1 MADSKTLL
9 ITGASSGI
17 GAATATLAV
26 QAGWRVALLARSKD
40 KLDSLAAELG
50 EAALAFECDV
60 TDYAQLKSVVD
71 QATGTWGRLDAVFAN
86 AGRGIG
92 PGGFSGGDPDDWK
105 NLVEVNV
112 LGLMYTIR
120 ATAEALADGGGR
132 LLITSSVAGRR
143 TMAGSVYGASKWAAT
158 AIGYNARE
166 ELAEKGIGVTLIEP
180 GMVDTPF
187 FDDAKPDALRPE
199 DVAEA
204 VLFTLQRPDRVRLPE
219 LMITP
224 R

>member
-9 ITGASSGI
+9 ITGASTGI
-17 GAATATLAV
+17 GAATARQAV
-26 QAGWRVALLARSKD
+26 AAGWRVALLARSKD
-40 KLDSLAAELG
+40 KLDALAGELG
-50 EAALAFECDV
+50 DAARAFECDV
-60 TDYAQLKSVVD
+60 TSYEQQQKVAD
-71 QATGTWGRLDAVFAN
+71 QIVGAWDRLDAVFAN

-92 PGGFSGGDPDDWK
+92 PGGFSGGDPEDWK

-120 ATAEALADGGGR
+120 ATAAALEKSGGR
-132 LLITSSVAGRR
+132 LVITSSIAGRR
-143 TMAGSVYGASKWAAT
+143 TLKGSVYGASKWAAT

-166 ELAEKGIGVTLIEP
+166 ELGEKGVGVTVLEP

-187 FDDAKPDALRPE
+187 FDSEKPDALRPD

-204 VLFTLQRPDRVRLPE
+204 VLFALSRPGRVRLPE

-224 R
+224 A